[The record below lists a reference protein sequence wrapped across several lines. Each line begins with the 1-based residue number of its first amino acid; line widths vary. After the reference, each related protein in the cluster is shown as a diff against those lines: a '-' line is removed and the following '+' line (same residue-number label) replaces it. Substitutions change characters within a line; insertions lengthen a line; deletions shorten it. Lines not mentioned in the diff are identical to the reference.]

1 MKDKIYKRLDFF
13 EDLKIN
19 SNLSKDGINLN
30 IWCPFCKHPSK
41 RKLKLSVHLEKC
53 FYHCWLCDKKGSNIP
68 YLVSKINKN
77 KVEESKKIFVIRNTS
92 NDLNI
97 FLKDNESFEEKIEIS
112 LPSDFKF
119 IIEDFNSS
127 NPDVRDTI
135 KYAINRG
142 FSKHKLYMLRA
153 GYSCNREFN
162 RYLILPSYDHNG
174 DLNFYTARNIDQD
187 THSGF
192 KYKNA
197 NITKKNMIFN
207 DLNIDW
213 KKELTLVE
221 GPLDLIKTN
230 DNATCLLG
238 SSLTEDMLLF
248 KKIVSNK
255 TSVKLALDADVYHKS
270 LKIASLL
277 HAYDVRVDILDTRG
291 FDDVGEMTHEEFNKV
306 YVDATTYN
314 KQDNL
319 LNKIRQL

>member
-19 SNLSKDGINLN
+19 SILSKDGINLN
-30 IWCPFCKHPSK
+30 IWCPFCRHPSK

-53 FYHCWLCDKKGSNIP
+53 FYHCWLCDKKGSNIS
-68 YLVSKINKN
+68 YLVSKINKD
-77 KVEESKKIFVIRNTS
+77 KVEESKKIFTTRNIN

-97 FLKDNESFEEKIEIS
+97 FLKNNEELEDKIEVF

-119 IIEDFNSS
+119 IVEEFNTN
-127 NPDVRDTI
+127 NPDVRDVI
-135 KYAINRG
+135 KYAISRG

-153 GYSCNREFN
+153 GYSCNRDFN
-162 RYLILPSYDHNG
+162 RYLILPSYNKDG

-187 THSGF
+187 THSGY
-192 KYKNA
+192 KYRNA
-197 NITKKNMIFN
+197 NISKKNIIFN
-207 DLNIDW
+207 DLNLNW
-213 KKELTLVE
+213 KKDLTLVE

-255 TSVKLALDADVYHKS
+255 TNIKLALDADVYHKS

-277 HAYDVRVDILDTRG
+277 HSYDIKVDILDTRG
-291 FDDVGEMTHEEFNKV
+291 FDDVGEMTCEEFKKV
-306 YVDATTYN
+306 YDNSTLYN